1 MWGASEKFIPLVQ
14 QHWNTHIVGTHMFKL
29 VKKMKLMKP
38 ILKQLN
44 RDNYNDIEQ
53 TTEALE
59 EQVFRLQKELGSDP
73 TNGAIMEEEH
83 RCVKDLMIKLEARA
97 SYLAQ
102 KSKQQWFSEGDTNNA
117 YFHGII
123 KGRRIRN
130 KVIEIEDMKGI
141 TQNSPEGI
149 QTAFLEYYKS
159 LLGSSQMTKSVHSKI
174 IDQGPKCTDQ
184 MREILMAPVIGKDI
198 KEAVFSVPDIKSPGP
213 DGFTSKFFKDSWLI
227 TGANV
232 IEAVLDFFKER
243 KLLQQLNATT
253 LVLIPKNDRPTN
265 VMHFRPIA
273 CCNVVYKVISKVLCS
288 RLGQVLPHIIDQNQ
302 GAFIQGRNIQENI
315 LICQD

>member
-1 MWGASEKFIPLVQ
+1 MWGTSEKFIPLIQ
-14 QHWNTHIVGTHMFKL
+14 QHWNTYIEGTHMFKL
-29 VKKMKLMKP
+29 VKKMKLLKP

-44 RDNYNDIEQ
+44 RDNYNDIEN

-59 EQVFRLQKELGSDP
+59 KQVSSLQKELGSDP
-73 TNGAIMEEEH
+73 TNGAVMEEEH
-83 RCVKDLMIKLEARA
+83 RCVKELMIKLEARA

-102 KSKQQWFSEGDTNNA
+102 KSKQHWFNEGDTNSA

-123 KGRRIRN
+123 KGRRNRN
-130 KVIEIEDMKGI
+130 KVIEIEDMNGI
-141 TQNSPEGI
+141 IKNSPEGI

-159 LLGSSQMTKSVHSKI
+159 LLGSTQMTKCAHRKI
-174 IDQGPKCTDQ
+174 IDQGPKCNDQ
-184 MREILMAPVIGKDI
+184 MREILMAPVTGKEI
-198 KEAVFSVPDIKSPGP
+198 KEAVFSIPDIKSPGP
-213 DGFTSKFFKDSWLI
+213 DGFTSKFFKDSSLI

-253 LVLIPKNDRPTN
+253 LVMIPKPDRPTS

-288 RLGQVLPHIIDQNQ
+288 RLGQVLPHIID
-302 GAFIQGRNIQENI
+302 
-315 LICQD
+315 